1 MHNSI
6 DYYTMYI
13 NNYVS
18 QRVEEIE
25 AGVES
30 SVEVAAVENLNT
42 FSVKES
48 ETVLR
53 VCIQLNKHHVC
64 FSNNS
69 LNIIIMHFVF
79 LKWPFVIFTLSVH

>member
-1 MHNSI
+1 
-6 DYYTMYI
+6 MYI

-18 QRVEEIE
+18 QRVEDNE

-30 SVEVAAVENLNT
+30 SVEVAYVENLNT

-53 VCIQLNKHHVC
+53 VCIQLKN
-64 FSNNS
+64 
-69 LNIIIMHFVF
+69 
-79 LKWPFVIFTLSVH
+79 